1 MIKTLQ
7 NTLKQDKE
15 RFTVP
20 KSVQDI
26 IPIRRIW
33 PDGVFQFGSKYSKTL
48 RFSDINYAIASKE
61 DKTAMFLS
69 YSELL
74 NALDT
79 GSTTKIT
86 INNKRLDR
94 RNFEQEILIP
104 PKGDDLDGG
113 RKEYNAMLLD
123 KVTDSSNS
131 VVQERYITLSV
142 HKKNV
147 EEARAFFDRT
157 VHDASSRLN
166 HMDSHC
172 EEMDAADRLHILHDF
187 YRVGEESEFRFD
199 LRENMKNGR
208 SFKDAICPDSM
219 EFKKDHFIM
228 GGKYG
233 RVLFLKEYASYIKD
247 SMINELTSL
256 NRSLMLSIDIIPV
269 PTDEAVREMQNRLL
283 GVETNVTNWQRRQNA
298 NNNFSAVVPYDLEQ
312 QRKETREMLDDL
324 TTRDQR
330 MMFAVVTLVHLA
342 DSKEELD
349 SDMLQSSARTAREAA
364 VQTARYQQA
373 AKAAQATAQKASQ
386 AAGRA
391 LRAILSAAR
400 SLAAAMMAGGST
412 VLSMVLVI
420 CLIGLL
426 IASPFG
432 IFFSGEDSGTGYTMP
447 EAVTMLNTEFTDR
460 IEQIKAENSYDE
472 LDMDNAGSA
481 AMVANWRDVLAVY
494 AVRTTTDA
502 SSPDEVATLT
512 EEKLDILRQ
521 IFWEMNEISYWLETV
536 PGGEDEEDTVIL
548 HIRVAVKDHLQM
560 AEAYH
565 FTTEQKKLLEELMQ
579 PEYEELFMR
588 LTGSY
593 QDIALSDKEVAEI
606 MENLPADLS
615 ENRKQ
620 VVLTAYQLLG
630 KVHYFWGGKS
640 LIIGWDSRWG
650 MPMKVTAEGSSTT
663 GTVRP
668 FGLDCSG
675 MVDWVFYNQSGGQY
689 VIGHGGGATAQHSY
703 CTPIAWSD
711 AQPGDLVF
719 YPGDSHVGIVCGFD
733 SGGNIMIIHCASG
746 ANNVVVTGKIGFTS
760 IGRPEYFAD

>member
-1 MIKTLQ
+1 MEKIKEKPTLGERVKEKAVSAPKELLRKGLDDGSERLRTQ
-7 NTLKQDKE
+7 LRDTAQQGRRDEYGGDAIEDTAASGLHRAEKELLKQRKKKNAEQSASPRGDASVPNFESDAPPVIRTRETDAARARDPSPPVREQARQAPMKQAVKTKNAYISAQGETAVTSAPESQRQGQQTFIQEQGRKASRQQAKRRRAERRFRHQDDLRGDSLRTEGFKPTSRGRIKE
-15 RFTVP
+15 RGGIQQPKKHQPPEPKTPNYAAGIVP
-20 KSVQDI
+20 KA
-26 IPIRRIW
+26 RE
-33 PDGVFQFGSKYSKTL
+33 GSKS
-48 RFSDINYAIASKE
+48 AV
-61 DKTAMFLS
+61 LS
-69 YSELL
+69 
-74 NALDT
+74 A
-79 GSTTKIT
+79 
-86 INNKRLDR
+86 
-94 RNFEQEILIP
+94 EQAV
-104 PKGDDLDGG
+104 
-113 RKEYNAMLLD
+113 R
-123 KVTDSSNS
+123 SS
-131 VVQERYITLSV
+131 
-142 HKKNV
+142 
-147 EEARAFFDRT
+147 T
-157 VHDASSRLN
+157 VHAT
-166 HMDSHC
+166 
-172 EEMDAADRLHILHDF
+172 AAGTH
-187 YRVGEESEFRFD
+187 
-199 LRENMKNGR
+199 
-208 SFKDAICPDSM
+208 A
-219 EFKKDHFIM
+219 
-228 GGKYG
+228 
-233 RVLFLKEYASYIKD
+233 
-247 SMINELTSL
+247 
-256 NRSLMLSIDIIPV
+256 
-269 PTDEAVREMQNRLL
+269 
-283 GVETNVTNWQRRQNA
+283 
-298 NNNFSAVVPYDLEQ
+298 
-312 QRKETREMLDDL
+312 
-324 TTRDQR
+324 
-330 MMFAVVTLVHLA
+330 
-342 DSKEELD
+342 
-349 SDMLQSSARTAREAA
+349 AREAA
-364 VQTARYQQA
+364 MQMAKRQQMT
-373 AKAAQATAQKASQ
+373 KAAETATQKTAQ

-391 LRAILSAAR
+391 LRSIIAAAQ
-400 SLAAAMMAGGST
+400 SLLAAIAAGGST
-412 VLSMVLVI
+412 VVAMVLVI

-426 IASPFG
+426 IVSPFG

-447 EAVTMLNTEFTDR
+447 EAVSVLNGEFAAR
-460 IEQIKAENSYDE
+460 IEQIKAENPYDE

-481 AMVANWRDVLAVY
+481 AMISNWRDVLAVY

-521 IFWEMNEISYWLETV
+521 IFWDMNEISYWLETV
-536 PGGEDEEDTVIL
+536 PDGKDEEDTVIL

-663 GTVRP
+663 GTVRT

>member
-1 MIKTLQ
+1 MKKIKEKPMLAERI
-7 NTLKQDKE
+7 KE
-15 RFTVP
+15 KAVSTPR
-20 KSVQDI
+20 
-26 IPIRRIW
+26 
-33 PDGVFQFGSKYSKTL
+33 
-48 RFSDINYAIASKE
+48 
-61 DKTAMFLS
+61 
-69 YSELL
+69 ELL
-74 NALDT
+74 RKGLDD
-79 GSTTKIT
+79 GSERLRMQLRDTAQHGQADEYGGDT
-86 INNKRLDR
+86 IEDTAARGLR
-94 RNFEQEILIP
+94 RAEKELTRQRKKKQQEQP
-104 PKGDDLDGG
+104 PEGG
-113 RKEYNAMLLD
+113 AP
-123 KVTDSSNS
+123 
-131 VVQERYITLSV
+131 
-142 HKKNV
+142 
-147 EEARAFFDRT
+147 
-157 VHDASSRLN
+157 
-166 HMDSHC
+166 
-172 EEMDAADRLHILHDF
+172 AADATEQKPSAI
-187 YRVGEESEFRFD
+187 
-199 LRENMKNGR
+199 NG
-208 SFKDAICPDSM
+208 KDTTSAGPQPQSAA
-219 EFKKDHFIM
+219 ER
-228 GGKYG
+228 G
-233 RVLFLKEYASYIKD
+233 RQQA
-247 SMINELTSL
+247 
-256 NRSLMLSIDIIPV
+256 
-269 PTDEAVREMQNRLL
+269 
-283 GVETNVTNWQRRQNA
+283 RQNA
-298 NNNFSAVVPYDLEQ
+298 AQKAAKVKTKDTYIGAQTETQVAEPQRQGQRVFMEERGRKAARWQAEQKRAVSRRRIKTAQALHSDRDGSAMPDRMRSEQIPHIKERAETSLPKPARKKHLPMERDIVSVSPRSKKIADTAKTLESAQ
-312 QRKETREMLDDL
+312 KQ
-324 TTRDQR
+324 
-330 MMFAVVTLVHLA
+330 AV
-342 DSKEELD
+342 
-349 SDMLQSSARTAREAA
+349 MLQSSARTAREAA

-460 IEQIKAENSYDE
+460 IEQIKVENSHDE

-494 AVRTTTDA
+494 AVRTTTDT

-521 IFWEMNEISYWLETV
+521 IFWDMNEISYWLETIS
-536 PGGEDEEDTVIL
+536 GGEDEEDTVIL

-606 MENLPADLS
+606 MEKLPADLS
-615 ENRKQ
+615 EERKQ

-640 LIIGWDSRWG
+640 LIIGWDNRWG

-703 CTPIAWSD
+703 CAPIAWSD
-711 AQPGDLVF
+711 AKPGDLVF

-733 SGGNIMIIHCASG
+733 SSGNIMVIHCASSE
-746 ANNVVVTGKIGFTS
+746 NNVVVTGKIGFTS
-760 IGRPEYFAD
+760 IGRPECFAD

>member
-1 MIKTLQ
+1 MEKIKEKPTLGERVKEKAVSAPKELLRKGLDDGSERLRTQ
-7 NTLKQDKE
+7 LRDTAQQGRRDEYGGDAIEDTAASGLHRAEKELLKQRKKKNAEQSASPQGDASVPNFESDAPPVIRTRETDAARARDPSPPVREQARQAPMKQAVKTKNAYISTQRKTVMTAAPEPQRQGQQAFIQEQGRKASRQQVQRRRAERRFQRQDDLRGDSLCSEGFEPTSTGRIKE
-15 RFTVP
+15 RGGIQPPKKRQFPEPKTPNHAAGIVP
-20 KSVQDI
+20 KA
-26 IPIRRIW
+26 RE
-33 PDGVFQFGSKYSKTL
+33 GSKS
-48 RFSDINYAIASKE
+48 AV
-61 DKTAMFLS
+61 LS
-69 YSELL
+69 SEQ
-74 NALDT
+74 AVRS
-79 GSTTKIT
+79 STT
-86 INNKRLDR
+86 
-94 RNFEQEILIP
+94 
-104 PKGDDLDGG
+104 
-113 RKEYNAMLLD
+113 
-123 KVTDSSNS
+123 
-131 VVQERYITLSV
+131 
-142 HKKNV
+142 H
-147 EEARAFFDRT
+147 
-157 VHDASSRLN
+157 
-166 HMDSHC
+166 
-172 EEMDAADRLHILHDF
+172 AATTGTHI
-187 YRVGEESEFRFD
+187 V
-199 LRENMKNGR
+199 K
-208 SFKDAICPDSM
+208 
-219 EFKKDHFIM
+219 
-228 GGKYG
+228 
-233 RVLFLKEYASYIKD
+233 
-247 SMINELTSL
+247 
-256 NRSLMLSIDIIPV
+256 
-269 PTDEAVREMQNRLL
+269 
-283 GVETNVTNWQRRQNA
+283 
-298 NNNFSAVVPYDLEQ
+298 
-312 QRKETREMLDDL
+312 
-324 TTRDQR
+324 
-330 MMFAVVTLVHLA
+330 
-342 DSKEELD
+342 
-349 SDMLQSSARTAREAA
+349 EAA
-364 VQTARYQQA
+364 MQMTQRQQT
-373 AKAAQATAQKASQ
+373 AKAAETAVQKTAQ

-391 LRAILSAAR
+391 LRSILAAAR
-400 SLAAAMMAGGST
+400 SLIAVLMTGGST
-412 VLSMVLVI
+412 VVSLVLVI

-432 IFFSGEDSGTGYTMP
+432 IFFSGENSGTGYTMP
-447 EAVTMLNTEFTDR
+447 EAVSVLNGEFAAR
-460 IEQIKAENSYDE
+460 IEQIKAENPYDE

-481 AMVANWRDVLAVY
+481 AMISNWRDVLAVY

-521 IFWEMNEISYWLETV
+521 IFWDMNEISYWLETV
-536 PGGEDEEDTVIL
+536 PDGKDEEDTVIL